1 MSNKVNKTILVTT
14 SLGAFISP
22 FLVSSV
28 NIAMPAISNEF
39 ELSSTLLNWIPLS
52 FTLSMAVFVMLFGR
66 LADIVGRKKVLLFG
80 VVLFTLASL
89 VCAAAVS
96 PVLLICARVLQGVG
110 AAAITVTVVSILTSV
125 FPAGSRGKAL
135 GLNVAM
141 TYIGLSSGPY
151 LGGLLVKYLGWR
163 SIFIFTC
170 AVGIIVII
178 ALLQLK
184 QDWAEARG
192 EKLDLIGS
200 AVFGL
205 ALIGIIA
212 GFSSIMEPSGP
223 WLILAGIVLIIV
235 FVYYENKI
243 SQPVLNISLL
253 KDNRVVVFSAL
264 AALLNYSA
272 TYALSYLMSLYLQ
285 YVKGFEPSKAGLIMI
300 AQPAVMAIFSPLAGL
315 LSDKIEIQKVASI
328 GMAITT
334 LGLAFF
340 IFIGGGTSIL
350 YIVIA
355 LVVLGLGFALFS
367 SPNTNAIM
375 SAVDKRYYG
384 ITSGIIS
391 VARTIGQTFSMGLA
405 SMVISIYIGN
415 RPISG
420 NIPQLLASLKMVF
433 IVQTI
438 LCFLGIF
445 ASLARSGFRRQKNE
459 SDS

>member
-1 MSNKVNKTILVTT
+1 MSNNVNKTILATT

-22 FLVSSV
+22 FMVSSV
-28 NIAMPAISNEF
+28 NIAMPSISNDF
-39 ELSSTLLNWIPLS
+39 TLSSTILNWIPLS
-52 FTLSMAVFVMLFGR
+52 FTLSMAIFVMLFGR

-80 VVLFTLASL
+80 VILFTVSSL
-89 VCAAAVS
+89 ICAAS
-96 PVLLICARVLQGVG
+96 INPVMLICARVLQGVG
-110 AAAITVTVVSILTSV
+110 GAAIAVTVVSILTSV

-151 LGGLLVKYLGWR
+151 LGGLLVKYFGWR
-163 SIFIFTC
+163 SIFLFTS
-170 AVGIIVII
+170 AIGIIVVI

-184 QDWAEARG
+184 QDWAEAPG

-205 ALIGIIA
+205 ALIGIIV
-212 GFSSIMEPSGP
+212 GFSSVMEPSGP
-223 WLILAGIVLIIV
+223 WLILAGIVLIFV

-243 SQPVLNISLL
+243 SQPILNISLL
-253 KDNRVVVFSAL
+253 KNNRVVIFSSL

-272 TYALSYLMSLYLQ
+272 TFALSYLMSLYLQ
-285 YVKGFEPSKAGLIMI
+285 YVKGFEPSKAGLILI

-340 IFIGGGTSIL
+340 IFISQGTSIL
-350 YIVIA
+350 YIIVA

-375 SAVDKRYYG
+375 SSVDKRYYG

-391 VARTIGQTFSMGLA
+391 VARTIGQTCSMGLA

-415 RPISG
+415 QPISS
-420 NIPQLLASLKMVF
+420 NIPQLLTSLKTVF
-433 IVQTI
+433 LIMTI

-445 ASLARSGFRRQKNE
+445 ASLARSSFRRQQK
-459 SDS
+459 